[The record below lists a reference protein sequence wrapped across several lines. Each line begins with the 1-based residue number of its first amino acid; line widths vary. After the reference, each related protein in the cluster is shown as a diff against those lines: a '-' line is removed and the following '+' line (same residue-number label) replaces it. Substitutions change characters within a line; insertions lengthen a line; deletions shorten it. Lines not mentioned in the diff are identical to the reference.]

1 MSEQMVG
8 LDIYMTWAMQEAQI
22 NTSAFEICKE
32 NVEFTYIIEELVIYN
47 QSNFQNYVYNIQSI
61 NSF

>member
-22 NTSAFEICKE
+22 NTSAFVICKK
-32 NVEFTYIIEELVIYN
+32 NVEVTCIIEELVIFN
-47 QSNFQNYVYNIQSI
+47 QSNFQNYVQHSVH
-61 NSF
+61 